1 MSEARLKI
9 RHGAEQSA
17 GRLPPLQIAA
27 EQVAATVAQGV
38 HGRRRVGIGETF
50 WQFRRYVPGDSIRS
64 IDWRQSAKTDH
75 IYIRET
81 EWAAAQSVWLWR
93 DPSPS
98 MAYRSA
104 RSLPEKRDRAD
115 LLLLALASLLNRA
128 GEKIGLL
135 HGSERATQ
143 GNVAIDRI
151 AMQLLDQDA
160 PPGPPDSVPPFRPL
174 ARFSHLILIGDL
186 LAPLDELERLIRRYS
201 VSGVYG
207 HLVQVLDPA
216 EESLPFNG
224 RTRFEGLEEEGEV
237 LIKRVENVRAEYV
250 ERMDRHQTGLRDLAR
265 THGWSYFLNRTD
277 MSPEHTLLPL
287 YIALSEADA

>member
-1 MSEARLKI
+1 MSQARHKI
-9 RHGAEQSA
+9 RHGAEQAA

-50 WQFRRYVPGDSIRS
+50 WQFRRYEPGDPIRS
-64 IDWRQSAKTDH
+64 IDWRQSGKTDH

-98 MAYRSA
+98 MTYRSS
-104 RSLPEKRDRAD
+104 RNLPEKRDRAD
-115 LLLLALASLLNRA
+115 LLLLALAALLARA

-143 GNVAIDRI
+143 GNMAVDRI
-151 AMQLLDQDA
+151 AMQLLDQET
-160 PPGPPDSVPPFRPL
+160 PPGPPESVPPFRPL
-174 ARFSHLILIGDL
+174 SRFSHLVLIGDL
-186 LAPLDELERLIRRYS
+186 LSPLEELESMIRRYA
-201 VSGVYG
+201 VSGIHG

-216 EESLPFNG
+216 EESLPFAG

-237 LIKRVENVRAEYV
+237 LVKRVENVREEYV
-250 ERMDRHQTGLRDLAR
+250 ERMDRHQAGLRDLAR
-265 THGWSYFLNRTD
+265 SNGWTYYLSRTD
-277 MSPEHTLLPL
+277 HPPEQTLLPL
-287 YIALSEADA
+287 YIALSEIDA

>member
-9 RHGAEQSA
+9 RHAAEQSA
-17 GRLPPLQIAA
+17 CRLPPLQIAA

-50 WQFRRYVPGDSIRS
+50 WQFRRYEPGDPIRS

-98 MAYRSA
+98 MAYRSS
-104 RSLPEKRDRAD
+104 RNLPEKRDRAD
-115 LLLLALASLLNRA
+115 LLLLALASLLSRA

-135 HGSERATQ
+135 HGTERATQ
-143 GNVAIDRI
+143 GNLAVDRI
-151 AMQLLDQDA
+151 AMHLLDHDT

-174 ARFSHLILIGDL
+174 ARFSHLVLIGDH
-186 LAPLDELERLIRRYS
+186 LAPLEDIEGLVRRYA

-216 EESLPFNG
+216 EEALPFAG
-224 RTRFEGLEEEGEV
+224 RTRFEGFEEEGEV
-237 LIKRVENVRAEYV
+237 LVKRVENVREEYI
-250 ERMDRHQTGLRDLAR
+250 ERMEVHQAGLRDIAR
-265 THGWSYFLNRTD
+265 ANGWSYYLNLTD
-277 MSPEHTLLPL
+277 QPPEHTLLPM

>member
-50 WQFRRYVPGDSIRS
+50 WQFRRYVPGDSTRS

-128 GEKIGLL
+128 GEMYLPVPSPSPPVRSDSL
-135 HGSERATQ
+135 
-143 GNVAIDRI
+143 VASWLRDRFKEI
-151 AMQLLDQDA
+151 SRENPDLMKSRIEAYLETA
-160 PPGPPDSVPPFRPL
+160 PVNAAILSL
-174 ARFSHLILIGDL
+174 A
-186 LAPLDELERLIRRYS
+186 LDEMGS
-201 VSGVYG
+201 
-207 HLVQVLDPA
+207 
-216 EESLPFNG
+216 
-224 RTRFEGLEEEGEV
+224 T
-237 LIKRVENVRAEYV
+237 
-250 ERMDRHQTGLRDLAR
+250 
-265 THGWSYFLNRTD
+265 
-277 MSPEHTLLPL
+277 
-287 YIALSEADA
+287 

>member
-1 MSEARLKI
+1 MNQDRLKI
-9 RHGAEQSA
+9 RHGAEQAA

-50 WQFRRYVPGDSIRS
+50 WQFRRYEPGDPIRS
-64 IDWRQSAKTDH
+64 IDWRQSGKTDH

-98 MAYRSA
+98 MTYRSS
-104 RSLPEKRDRAD
+104 RNLPEKRDRAD
-115 LLLLALASLLNRA
+115 LLLLALAALLARA

-143 GNVAIDRI
+143 GNIAVDRI
-151 AMQLLDQDA
+151 AMQLLDQEV
-160 PPGPPDSVPPFRPL
+160 PPGPSESVPPFRPL
-174 ARFSHLILIGDL
+174 SRFSHLVLIGDL
-186 LAPLDELERLIRRYS
+186 LSPLEEMESMIRRYA
-201 VSGVYG
+201 VSGIHG

-216 EESLPFNG
+216 EESLPFAG

-237 LIKRVENVRAEYV
+237 LVKRVENVREEYV
-250 ERMDRHQTGLRDLAR
+250 ERMDRHQAGLRDLAR
-265 THGWSYFLNRTD
+265 SNGWTYYLSRTD
-277 MSPEHTLLPL
+277 HPPEQTLLPL
-287 YIALSEADA
+287 YIALSEIDA